1 MLHFLSDFRF
11 IFLFPFSM
19 DKGLVNNRGE
29 NNCFLNVVIQSLWH
43 LESFRSTF
51 FDWNIHKC
59 DRTNTAACVHCA
71 LKV

>member
-1 MLHFLSDFRF
+1 
-11 IFLFPFSM
+11 M